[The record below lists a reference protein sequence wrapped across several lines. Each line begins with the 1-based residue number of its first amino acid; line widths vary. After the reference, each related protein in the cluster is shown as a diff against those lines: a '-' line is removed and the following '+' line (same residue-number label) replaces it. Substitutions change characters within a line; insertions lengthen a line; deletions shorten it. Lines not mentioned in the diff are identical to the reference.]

1 MRLLPQLYNFR
12 LAFWTL
18 FMFWSAL
25 SRYVEE
31 EEKIQSHHVI
41 SKVSKKY
48 LMWVWMAG
56 EPTDFSTPASVFV
69 DGWKYL
75 WHNTSACHFIIWFGS
90 FLNMSCSRAENEQW
104 VLFLSFLCLLSP
116 PLPFLPTCKHLG
128 DVLSWNWF
136 TWSMI
141 IWHMV
146 ENTPQKL
153 WTGLFHR
160 DAISINIYNM
170 EFYNSSV
177 WYLTPSKSESFS
189 TNCLKIFY
197 AQFSSLPVGGALN
210 VRNFFPPIV
219 FQFARSSRSAV
230 SEAKHS
236 TFGFQWNWPRYLPTQ
251 HLLKLNY

>member
-1 MRLLPQLYNFR
+1 MKDCLTCCCCCWWCTLTKKTPLATFPLLCIFSLNSYLFSYLIVFSHLIAALLVLRVQSSTFIQPRNKFLIWMRLLPQLYNFR

-75 WHNTSACHFIIWFGS
+75 WHNTSACDFIIWFCG
-90 FLNMSCSRAENEQW
+90 FLNRSYTRTENEQG
-104 VLFLSFLCLLSP
+104 VPAFPLFCL

-141 IWHMV
+141 IWGK
-146 ENTPQKL
+146 TLPKSCGL
-153 WTGLFHR
+153 AFFTGMPFL
-160 DAISINIYNM
+160 
-170 EFYNSSV
+170 
-177 WYLTPSKSESFS
+177 
-189 TNCLKIFY
+189 
-197 AQFSSLPVGGALN
+197 
-210 VRNFFPPIV
+210 
-219 FQFARSSRSAV
+219 
-230 SEAKHS
+230 
-236 TFGFQWNWPRYLPTQ
+236 
-251 HLLKLNY
+251 